1 MKWVL
6 CVQWLRLAV
15 TGLGLGLQSLHSL
28 CQLHTNGL
36 LKLIEGPFGLH
47 SLHNYTI
54 GLSRPIR
61 WVKIASNSILQFRL
75 RFDCF
80 CSRGGGGGSVDL
92 VSVVSVTLEG
102 TSADANSASASGNK
116 KQAGLSTQ
124 DISNSNLFDVLNSI
138 KNDYDLGTNRGSSK
152 LAEKGSNSDGKLML
166 VDDDGKPLKKVDYLV
181 NADSDSEAEEVF
193 NETVGFMASTS
204 SKVYNHSKSDSGV
217 ESKSM
222 YEQWRETYV
231 KHRYDDED
239 FDDCGLI
246 DASLKFVNA
255 FDISLHGQLR

>member
-47 SLHNYTI
+47 SLHSYTI

-61 WVKIASNSILQFRL
+61 WVKIASNS
-75 RFDCF
+75 F

-102 TSADANSASASGNK
+102 TSADA
-116 KQAGLSTQ
+116 
-124 DISNSNLFDVLNSI
+124 
-138 KNDYDLGTNRGSSK
+138 
-152 LAEKGSNSDGKLML
+152 LML

-231 KHRYDDED
+231 KDRYDDKD
-239 FDDCGLI
+239 FDDYGLI